1 MADNYIP
8 DNEPTTRTLLRRVL
22 DTEVL
27 RTPRRPQ
34 STRTGAQKTL
44 LETPFSMRLRS
55 QTKTTARRHAHRTKS
70 IGRLAHIQTSG
81 HLKEQTPRT
90 LLENIL
96 LTAPESSMVMP
107 QPMVKPVSASQVVQ
121 FSSQES
127 SPSSLEL
134 QLPELKPPTTL
145 AASLLP
151 SGKRKKRLKLSV
163 FQQGMDQGL
172 SLSQGPLTEPQGNAV
187 SSALISSL
195 NLTFVTPLL
204 PQSVQRPGLARR
216 PPTHRAVD
224 VGAFLKELQDNS
236 VALALPGDR
245 TPVAT
250 LPTDTLLEDT
260 QPFSQPLLGRSPS
273 VYHSPPYPSLSAER
287 NVSRRTRSSGPG
299 LQNNSPGKPA
309 QLLVGKAEE
318 VNALAMG
325 FPNTS
330 NSISGEDE
338 LEPLQDGIGEEAEK
352 IMEESLSMSEMK
364 EAAGAQGSA
373 RAEEPETHTDVIE
386 TEGSSGD
393 TEAKEAEPEGSS
405 GDKDPADR
413 TASPEL
419 ASNTPEFLQA
429 RQLEFLELAP
439 PTNTAVQ
446 QFIPAP
452 SLSSEPL
459 EPLSARLPSRV
470 QTAGS
475 RLRQDP
481 YKTGL
486 SHYAKLFRFYAK
498 MPMEKKALEM
508 VEKCLDKY
516 FQRLCDDLDVFA
528 AHASRKTVKLE
539 DLELLMRRQGLVT
552 DQVSLHVLVERHLPL
567 EYRKL
572 LIPCAFSGNAVFPAQ

>member
-1 MADNYIP
+1 MGKELDN
-8 DNEPTTRTLLRRVL
+8 TASA
-22 DTEVL
+22 EVG
-27 RTPRRPQ
+27 
-34 STRTGAQKTL
+34 SAQKTL

-439 PTNTAVQ
+439 PTNTAV
-446 QFIPAP
+446 
-452 SLSSEPL
+452 
-459 EPLSARLPSRV
+459 V

>member
-172 SLSQGPLTEPQGNAV
+172 SLSQEPQGNAV

-236 VALALPGDR
+236 VALALP
-245 TPVAT
+245 
-250 LPTDTLLEDT
+250 DTLLEDT

-439 PTNTAVQ
+439 PTNTAV
-446 QFIPAP
+446 
-452 SLSSEPL
+452 LSSEPL

>member
-439 PTNTAVQ
+439 PTNTAV
-446 QFIPAP
+446 
-452 SLSSEPL
+452 
-459 EPLSARLPSRV
+459 V

>member
-1 MADNYIP
+1 MGDNYIP

-55 QTKTTARRHAHRTKS
+55 QTKTTARRHSHRTKS

-107 QPMVKPVSASQVVQ
+107 QPMVKPVSAPQVVQ

-187 SSALISSL
+187 SSTLISSL

-224 VGAFLKELQDNS
+224 VGAFLKDLQDNS

-273 VYHSPPYPSLSAER
+273 VHHSPPYPSLSAER

-330 NSISGEDE
+330 NSISGEEE

-386 TEGSSGD
+386 TEGSWGD
-393 TEAKEAEPEGSS
+393 TEAKEPEPEGSS

-439 PTNTAVQ
+439 PTNTAV
-446 QFIPAP
+446 
-452 SLSSEPL
+452 
-459 EPLSARLPSRV
+459 V

>member
-55 QTKTTARRHAHRTKS
+55 QTKTTARRHAHRTKCFCTKS

-439 PTNTAVQ
+439 PTNTAV
-446 QFIPAP
+446 
-452 SLSSEPL
+452 
-459 EPLSARLPSRV
+459 V